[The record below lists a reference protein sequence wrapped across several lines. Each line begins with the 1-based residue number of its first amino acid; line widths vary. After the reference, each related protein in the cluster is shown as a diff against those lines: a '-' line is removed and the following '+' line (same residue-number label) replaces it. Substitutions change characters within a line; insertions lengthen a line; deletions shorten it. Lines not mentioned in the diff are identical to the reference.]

1 MANRRFADY
10 TIRIRIRIRMASMT
24 ETEDTMDKIYNAEM
38 QA

>member
-10 TIRIRIRIRMASMT
+10 TIRIGIRMASMT